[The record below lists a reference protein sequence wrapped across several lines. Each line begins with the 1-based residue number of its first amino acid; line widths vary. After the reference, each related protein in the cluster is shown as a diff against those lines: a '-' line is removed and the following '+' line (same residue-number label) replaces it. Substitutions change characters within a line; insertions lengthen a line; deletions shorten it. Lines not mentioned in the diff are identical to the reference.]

1 MKKEKPEELF
11 RMRRRKAEVKESTLN
26 KEKPK
31 EPEKERTL
39 IVGGG
44 APMVSVEQGSSVIGI
59 R

>member
-1 MKKEKPEELF
+1 
-11 RMRRRKAEVKESTLN
+11 MRRRKAEVKESTLN

-39 IVGGG
+39 IVGRGG
-44 APMVSVEQGSSVIGI
+44 APMVSAEQGGSVIGI